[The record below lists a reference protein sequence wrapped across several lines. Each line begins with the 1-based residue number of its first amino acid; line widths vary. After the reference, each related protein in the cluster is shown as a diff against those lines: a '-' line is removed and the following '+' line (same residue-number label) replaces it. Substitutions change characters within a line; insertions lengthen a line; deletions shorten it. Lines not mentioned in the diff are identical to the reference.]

1 MCLSK
6 PVLCRPVVTISGIS
20 INDEAV
26 NYAFAG
32 DHVAVIITGI
42 DMAHVGI
49 GKLNSILTVLY
60 LLEIL
65 THLSLSIF
73 LWDID
78 KQCRSRSDVAEH
90 GVWSGSPLFAYRK
103 LY

>member
-1 MCLSK
+1 M
-6 PVLCRPVVTISGIS
+6 VTISGIS

-49 GKLNSILTVLY
+49 GKLNSVFTLLY
-60 LLEIL
+60 LLDIL
-65 THLSLSIF
+65 ELVSLMVNVGE
-73 LWDID
+73 
-78 KQCRSRSDVAEH
+78 KH
-90 GVWSGSPLFAYRK
+90 
-103 LY
+103 

>member
-1 MCLSK
+1 M
-6 PVLCRPVVTISGIS
+6 VAISGIS

-49 GKLNSILTVLY
+49 GKLNSGLTVLY
-60 LLEIL
+60 LLE
-65 THLSLSIF
+65 
-73 LWDID
+73 
-78 KQCRSRSDVAEH
+78 
-90 GVWSGSPLFAYRK
+90 Y
-103 LY
+103 